1 MQQREPIQGCVE
13 RALVHGRVTRMNT
26 RDEELVRRAQGG
38 DRGAVDTLLRRHYDT
53 IRAVVH
59 RIVINSH
66 DAEDAT
72 QMALIAI
79 ARGINAFDGR
89 SSLTTWM
96 YRIATNAAIDE
107 VRRIRRRPL
116 PTDDDIALNKST
128 TDSAEATITQMTVV
142 HALRELPDEF
152 RTALVLRHV
161 ADLEYEDIAA
171 IQNVPVGTVR
181 SRLSRAREQ
190 MARILADTSPSGQ
203 SGNESHLGNRQ
214 THHSEDPQ

>member
-1 MQQREPIQGCVE
+1 M
-13 RALVHGRVTRMNT
+13 TRMDT
-26 RDEELVRRAQGG
+26 RDEDLVRRAQGG
-38 DRGAVDTLLRRHYDT
+38 DRGALDTLLRRHYDT

-79 ARGINAFDGR
+79 ARGIKAFDGR

-128 TDSAEATITQMTVV
+128 TDSAEAAITQMTVV
-142 HALRELPDEF
+142 RALRELPDEF

-190 MARILADTSPSGQ
+190 MARILADTGPSGQ
-203 SGNESHLGNRQ
+203 GGNESHLGNRQ

>member
-1 MQQREPIQGCVE
+1 MD
-13 RALVHGRVTRMNT
+13 A
-26 RDEELVRRAQGG
+26 RDEDLVRRAQDG
-38 DRGAVDTLLRRHYDT
+38 DRHAVDTLLRRHYDK

-59 RIVINSH
+59 RIVINTH

-79 ARGINAFDGR
+79 ARGITSFDGR
-89 SSLTTWM
+89 SSLSTWM

-116 PTDDDIALNKST
+116 PSDDDVQLNQST
-128 TDSAEATITQMTVV
+128 SDSSEATVTQMSVV
-142 HALRELPDEF
+142 HALRELPEEF

-171 IQNVPVGTVR
+171 IQNVPIGTVR

-190 MARILADTSPSGQ
+190 MARLLADSDGSGHN
-203 SGNESHLGNRQ
+203 GNESHRVHRQ
-214 THHSEDPQ
+214 TEHSEDSL

>member
-1 MQQREPIQGCVE
+1 MD
-13 RALVHGRVTRMNT
+13 A
-26 RDEELVRRAQGG
+26 RDEELVRRAQDG
-38 DRGAVDTLLRRHYDT
+38 DRNAVDSLLRRHYDK

-59 RIVINSH
+59 RIVINTH

-79 ARGINAFDGR
+79 ARGISSFDGR
-89 SSLTTWM
+89 SSLSTWM

-116 PTDDDIALNKST
+116 PTDDDVQLNQLT
-128 TDSAEATITQMTVV
+128 TDSSEATVTQMTVV
-142 HALRELPDEF
+142 HALRELPEEF

-190 MARILADTSPSGQ
+190 MARIMADSDSSGQ
-203 SGNESHLGNRQ
+203 NGNESHRGLRQ
-214 THHSEDPQ
+214 TEHSEDSL

>member
-1 MQQREPIQGCVE
+1 MD
-13 RALVHGRVTRMNT
+13 T

-190 MARILADTSPSGQ
+190 MARILADTNPSGQ

>member
-1 MQQREPIQGCVE
+1 MD
-13 RALVHGRVTRMNT
+13 T
-26 RDEELVRRAQGG
+26 RDEDLVRRAQGG
-38 DRGAVDTLLRRHYDT
+38 DRGALDTLLRRHYDT

-79 ARGINAFDGR
+79 ARGIKAFDGR

-128 TDSAEATITQMTVV
+128 TDSAEAAITQMTVV
-142 HALRELPDEF
+142 RALRELPDEF

-190 MARILADTSPSGQ
+190 MARILADTGPSGQ
-203 SGNESHLGNRQ
+203 GGNESHLGNRQ

>member
-1 MQQREPIQGCVE
+1 MH
-13 RALVHGRVTRMNT
+13 A
-26 RDEELVRRAQGG
+26 RDEELMRRAQGG
-38 DRGAVDTLLRRHYDT
+38 DRNAVDSLLRRHYDK

-59 RIVINSH
+59 RIVINTH

-72 QMALIAI
+72 QTALIAI
-79 ARGINAFDGR
+79 ARGIASFDGR
-89 SSLTTWM
+89 SSLSTWM

-116 PTDDDIALNKST
+116 PTDDDVQLNQMT
-128 TDSAEATITQMTVV
+128 TDSNEATVTQMTVV
-142 HALRELPDEF
+142 QALRELPEEF

-190 MARILADTSPSGQ
+190 MARLIADSEGLGQ
-203 SGNESHLGNRQ
+203 NGNESHRGHRQ
-214 THHSEDPQ
+214 TEDPEDSQ

>member
-1 MQQREPIQGCVE
+1 MD
-13 RALVHGRVTRMNT
+13 A
-26 RDEELVRRAQGG
+26 RDEDLVRRAQDG
-38 DRGAVDTLLRRHYDT
+38 DRHAVDTLLRRHYDK

-59 RIVINSH
+59 RIVINTH

-79 ARGINAFDGR
+79 ARGITSFDGR
-89 SSLTTWM
+89 SSLSTWM

-116 PTDDDIALNKST
+116 PSDDDVQLNQST
-128 TDSAEATITQMTVV
+128 SDSSEATVTQMSVV
-142 HALRELPDEF
+142 HALRELPEEF

-171 IQNVPVGTVR
+171 IQNVPIGTVR

-190 MARILADTSPSGQ
+190 MARLLADSDGSGQ
-203 SGNESHLGNRQ
+203 NGNESHRGHRQ
-214 THHSEDPQ
+214 TEHSEDSL

>member
-1 MQQREPIQGCVE
+1 MD
-13 RALVHGRVTRMNT
+13 A
-26 RDEELVRRAQGG
+26 RDEDLVRRAQDG
-38 DRGAVDTLLRRHYDT
+38 DRHAVDTLLRRHYDK

-59 RIVINSH
+59 RIVINTH

-79 ARGINAFDGR
+79 ARGITSFDGR
-89 SSLTTWM
+89 SSLSTWM

-116 PTDDDIALNKST
+116 PSDDDVQLNQST
-128 TDSAEATITQMTVV
+128 SDSSEATVTQMSVV
-142 HALRELPDEF
+142 HALRELPEEF

-171 IQNVPVGTVR
+171 IQNVPIGTVR

-190 MARILADTSPSGQ
+190 MARLLADSDGSGHN
-203 SGNESHLGNRQ
+203 GNESHRGHRQ
-214 THHSEDPQ
+214 TEHSEDSL

>member
-13 RALVHGRVTRMNT
+13 RALVHGRVTRMGT
-26 RDEELVRRAQGG
+26 RDEDLVRRAQGG
-38 DRGAVDTLLRRHYDT
+38 DRGALDTLLRRHYDT

-116 PTDDDIALNKST
+116 PTDDDVTLNTSM
-128 TDSAEATITQMTVV
+128 TDSSESTLTQMTVV
-142 HALRELPDEF
+142 HALRELPEEF

-161 ADLEYEDIAA
+161 ADLEYDDIAA

-190 MARILADTSPSGQ
+190 MARLLAGTHASGDG
-203 SGNESHLGNRQ
+203 GNESHHGNRQ
-214 THHSEDPQ
+214 THHSEDSQ

>member
-1 MQQREPIQGCVE
+1 MD
-13 RALVHGRVTRMNT
+13 T

-38 DRGAVDTLLRRHYDT
+38 DRGALDTLLRRHYDT

-79 ARGINAFDGR
+79 ARGIKAFDGR

-128 TDSAEATITQMTVV
+128 TDSAEAAITQMTVV
-142 HALRELPDEF
+142 RALRELPDEF

-190 MARILADTSPSGQ
+190 MARILADTGPSGQ
-203 SGNESHLGNRQ
+203 GGNESHLGNRQ

>member
-1 MQQREPIQGCVE
+1 MQQREPIQGSVE
-13 RALVHGRVTRMNT
+13 RTLLHCWVTHMGT
-26 RDEELVRRAQGG
+26 RDEDVVRRAQEG
-38 DRGAVDTLLRRHYDT
+38 DRAAVDTLLRRHYDT

-79 ARGINAFDGR
+79 ARGINSFDGR

-128 TDSAEATITQMTVV
+128 TDSSEATITQMTVV
-142 HALRELPDEF
+142 RALRELPDEF

-190 MARILADTSPSGQ
+190 MARLLTDTDPSEQ

-214 THHSEDPQ
+214 TQHSEDQQ

>member
-1 MQQREPIQGCVE
+1 MG
-13 RALVHGRVTRMNT
+13 T
-26 RDEELVRRAQGG
+26 RDEDLVRRVQGG
-38 DRGAVDTLLRRHYDT
+38 DRGALDTLLRRHYDT

-79 ARGINAFDGR
+79 ARGIKAFDGR

-128 TDSAEATITQMTVV
+128 TDSAEAAITQMTVV
-142 HALRELPDEF
+142 RALRELPDEF

-190 MARILADTSPSGQ
+190 MARILADTGPSGQ
-203 SGNESHLGNRQ
+203 GGNESHLGNRQ